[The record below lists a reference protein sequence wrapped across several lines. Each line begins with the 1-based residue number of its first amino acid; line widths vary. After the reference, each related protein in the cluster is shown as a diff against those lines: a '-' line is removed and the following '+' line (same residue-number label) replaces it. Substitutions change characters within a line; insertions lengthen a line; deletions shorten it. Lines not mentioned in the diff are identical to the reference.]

1 MTITTQQNKAEY
13 GCRRGGTWG
22 AKVTCCLSVY
32 YSCLCI
38 YVNMYNVCMH
48 VYSWSIISR
57 ELNAVLFV
65 GHVQAILLRAVRLL
79 HGVCYH
85 TDSDLYGALPGD
97 HPPDVE
103 QATNEYVSSW
113 RRCRY
118 RVAYCYHLQFTYSSR
133 LRHR

>member
-1 MTITTQQNKAEY
+1 MAVDGEALGVQKWRA
-13 GCRRGGTWG
+13 
-22 AKVTCCLSVY
+22 VY
-32 YSCLCI
+32 LYIIVVYVYMLICI
-38 YVNMYNVCMH
+38 YVCMH
-48 VYSWSIISR
+48 VYSCSIISR
-57 ELNAVLFV
+57 ELNAVLLV

-103 QATNEYVSSW
+103 QATNEHVSSW
-113 RRCRY
+113 RSCRY